1 MKVKKRKKRIE
12 PKKTKKKVEKKP
24 QGIKKEIDKKV
35 EEVTEKSKAYRTAEF
50 NAFVLW
56 KTLPASLKKLG
67 DGELELMGLKDP
79 MTIKLLDI
87 STQGEFAKE
96 YEIREATLS
105 HWNKIIY
112 KQDLIFN
119 SIGIWGKSMTPNIM
133 MALAKTALSKG
144 EAKEVLAWVKIV
156 ENWSD
161 KSQVELGAS
170 EELTKALKKV
180 NSIIPD

>member
-1 MKVKKRKKRIE
+1 MRKRKKRPE
-12 PKKTKKKVEKKP
+12 LKKTKKKVGNKP
-24 QGIKKEIDKKV
+24 QEIKKEIDKEVDKV
-35 EEVTEKSKAYRTAEF
+35 SKKSKAYRTAEF

-79 MTIKLLDI
+79 MTLKLLDI
-87 STQGEFAKE
+87 GTQSAFAKE
-96 YEIREATLS
+96 YKVREATLS
-105 HWNKIIY
+105 KWNKMIY
-112 KQDLIFN
+112 EENLIFN
-119 SIGIWGKSMTPNIM
+119 SIGVWGKSMTPNIM

-156 ENWSD
+156 ENWSE
-161 KSQVELGAS
+161 KSQVDLGAS
-170 EELTKALKKV
+170 KELTEALKKV